1 MSSAVSKKRGFD
13 DSFQSDDRRL
23 AKRSLIMP
31 EVAGKITCI
40 ELVNFMC
47 HSSLTLNFDVNK
59 YNCSYIIGPNGSGKS
74 ALFAALN
81 IGLGGAGRSNERGKR
96 INDYIKE
103 NEK

>member
-1 MSSAVSKKRGFD
+1 
-13 DSFQSDDRRL
+13 
-23 AKRSLIMP
+23 
-31 EVAGKITCI
+31 
-40 ELVNFMC
+40 
-47 HSSLTLNFDVNK
+47 LNFNIDK

-103 NEK
+103 NEKYIFNKLGRVYKTMIDVYSVFIFQLLIN

>member
-1 MSSAVSKKRGFD
+1 MLKAILSN
-13 DSFQSDDRRL
+13 SFHF
-23 AKRSLIMP
+23 K
-31 EVAGKITCI
+31 
-40 ELVNFMC
+40 
-47 HSSLTLNFDVNK
+47 LNFDVDK

-103 NEK
+103 NEKYISR